1 MSVKYQSF
9 AALHVPGDPVI
20 LFNVWDAGSA
30 RAAERAGARAIA
42 TGSASVSTAHGYDD
56 AEALPLDLALANA
69 RRTVAA
75 VALPVSVDFE
85 GGYAVDPDAVAA
97 NVEKLAAT
105 G

>member
-1 MSVKYQSF
+1 
-9 AALHVPGDPVI
+9 
-20 LFNVWDAGSA
+20 
-30 RAAERAGARAIA
+30 
-42 TGSASVSTAHGYDD
+42 
-56 AEALPLDLALANA
+56 DLALANA

-105 G
+105 GAIGCNFEDQIVASHGRAARVMHAVEEQAARIAAIRW